1 MRFVLQIIPD
11 DIHPYASA
19 QFKYMIQ
26 IQPQLLTLFVLQI
39 VTDESHP
46 STDCATVPR
55 WIEVHQRQKREY
67 QGEPTLRVTDNQ
79 DGDNDIIND
88 NDGIVSENDVIKGEE

>member
-1 MRFVLQIIPD
+1 MRSVLQIIPD
-11 DIHPYASA
+11 DIHPYTSA

-26 IQPQLLTLFVLQI
+26 IQTQLLTLFVLQI
-39 VTDESHP
+39 VTDENHP

-79 DGDNDIIND
+79 DGNNDIIND
-88 NDGIVSENDVIKGEE
+88 NDDIVSENEDKR